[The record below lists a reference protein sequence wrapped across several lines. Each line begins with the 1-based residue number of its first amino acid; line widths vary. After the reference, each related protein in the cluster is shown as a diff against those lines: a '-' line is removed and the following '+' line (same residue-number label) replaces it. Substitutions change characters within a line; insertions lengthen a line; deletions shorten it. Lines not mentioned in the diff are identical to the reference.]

1 MTGLHALHVI
11 IGMGVL
17 SFVLNFVLR
26 GKVTAGANQ
35 YHGKRGPVLAPRGH
49 HLDLPV
55 PAFLPDLLRREPVTY
70 PRYILIWA
78 GLVVLTAITVTTA
91 SLNFGRVGILV
102 VLAIAAIK
110 STLVL
115 LYFMHL
121 LLEKRLLLKI
131 LVPIAI
137 CTLAIFIGLT
147 YTDVLFR

>member
-1 MTGLHALHVI
+1 
-11 IGMGVL
+11 
-17 SFVLNFVLR
+17 
-26 GKVTAGANQ
+26 
-35 YHGKRGPVLAPRGH
+35 LAY
-49 HLDLPV
+49 
-55 PAFLPDLLRREPVTY
+55 A
-70 PRYILIWA
+70 RYVYIWA
-78 GLVVLTAITVTTA
+78 ALIVLTAITVTTA

-121 LLEKRLLLKI
+121 SSEKRLLLKL

-147 YTDVLFR
+147 FTDVLYR

>member
-1 MTGLHALHVI
+1 V
-11 IGMGVL
+11 
-17 SFVLNFVLR
+17 
-26 GKVTAGANQ
+26 
-35 YHGKRGPVLAPRGH
+35 Y
-49 HLDLPV
+49 
-55 PAFLPDLLRREPVTY
+55 
-70 PRYILIWA
+70 IWA
-78 GLVVLTAITVTTA
+78 ALIVLTAITVTTA

-121 LLEKRLLLKI
+121 SSEKRLLLKL

-147 YTDVLFR
+147 FTDVLYR